1 MKAQSRRNAIMEV
14 LQKEEQ
20 PISASTLAKR
30 YNVSR
35 QIIVGDVALLRAGG
49 RIFPLRQRDTCWPG
63 TEAEF
68 SGRLSVFTVESRW
81 EKNYISVWITD
92 AVYWT

>member
-49 RIFPLRQRDTCWPG
+49 GGYFRYAKGIPAGPGQRRNSAADCLYSQWRADGKRTIYLCG
-63 TEAEF
+63 
-68 SGRLSVFTVESRW
+68 
-81 EKNYISVWITD
+81 
-92 AVYWT
+92 

>member
-30 YNVSR
+30 CR
-35 QIIVGDVALLRAGG
+35 GCGAAACGGG